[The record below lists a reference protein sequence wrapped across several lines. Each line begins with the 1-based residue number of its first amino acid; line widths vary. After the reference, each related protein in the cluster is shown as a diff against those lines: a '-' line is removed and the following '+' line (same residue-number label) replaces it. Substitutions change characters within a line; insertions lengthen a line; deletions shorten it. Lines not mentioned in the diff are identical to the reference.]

1 MCLLIRPMCI
11 SSEPQSLHH
20 ILLPLAMLQSLFLV
34 SLLGAARSTSLVSR
48 ENDTFQYFESLPS
61 LSSGADCAC
70 TKLSAKFGDLLLSIN
85 SSDYTTQAE
94 DFYDIRAVLQPG
106 CIFMPTHADQVAS
119 GMSIIASCGA
129 QFAIRAGGHMNV
141 SCSRSVS
148 ASEIL
153 TEFDYNAGSGFKRH

>member
-1 MCLLIRPMCI
+1 MP
-11 SSEPQSLHH
+11 SSP
-20 ILLPLAMLQSLFLV
+20 PP
-34 SLLGAARSTSLVSR
+34 STSLQNPNRQTNFVLPPAMLPRLFLASLSGAASSQALASR
-48 ENDTFQYFESLPS
+48 GNNTFQYFESLPS

-70 TKLSAKFGDLLLSIN
+70 TKLSAEFGDLLLSRN
-85 SSDYTTQAE
+85 SSGYTTQAE

-106 CIFMPTHADQVAS
+106 CIFMPTNADQVAS

-141 SCSRSVS
+141 SCSQRVS

-153 TEFDYNAGSGFKRH
+153 TEFNHNAGSGFK

>member
-1 MCLLIRPMCI
+1 MHPRLL
-11 SSEPQSLHH
+11 LT
-20 ILLPLAMLQSLFLV
+20 
-34 SLLGAARSTSLVSR
+34 SLLGATSSQALVGR
-48 ENDTFQYFESLPS
+48 GNNTFQYFESLPS

-70 TKLSAKFGDLLLSIN
+70 TELSAEFGDLLLSIN

-106 CIFMPTHADQVAS
+106 CIFMPTNADQVAS

-141 SCSRSVS
+141 SCSQCVS
-148 ASEIL
+148 AFEIL
-153 TEFDYNAGSGFKRH
+153 TKFNSNAVSGFERH